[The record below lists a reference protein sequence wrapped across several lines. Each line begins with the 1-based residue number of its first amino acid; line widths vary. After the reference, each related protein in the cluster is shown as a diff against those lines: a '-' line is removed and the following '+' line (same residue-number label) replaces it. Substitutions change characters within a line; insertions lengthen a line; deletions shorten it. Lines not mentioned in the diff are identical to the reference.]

1 MYEYIKGAL
10 VESNPSYAIIEAN
23 GIGYFI
29 NISLHTYTKITADKQ
44 ENKVADNTIT
54 LYIHQLVREDL
65 LAFYGFYSK
74 EERGIFL
81 NLISVSGVGA
91 NTARMILSSLSPVE
105 IQEAILEGKVNVL
118 KNIKGI
124 GAKSAQRIIV
134 DLKDKIGKP
143 SGKNIDILAGGDNTI
158 REEALSALLTLGF
171 TKKGVEKELDKILSQ
186 HQNLSIEELVKMALK
201 QL

>member
-10 VESNPSYAIIEAN
+10 IESNPSYAIIEAN
-23 GIGYFI
+23 GVGYFI
-29 NISLHTYTKITADKQ
+29 NISLHTYTQITEKEQ
-44 ENKVADNTIT
+44 ERIKAGDVLT
-54 LYIHQLVREDL
+54 LFIHQLVREDSL
-65 LAFYGFYSK
+65 DLYGFYSK

-105 IQEAILEGKVNVL
+105 IQEAIMEGKVNVL

-143 SGKNIDILAGGDNTI
+143 SNKQIDILSGQDNTV

-171 TKKGVEKELDKILSQ
+171 SKRGVEKELDKILSQ
-186 HQNLSIEELVKMALK
+186 HPGLSIEELVKTALK